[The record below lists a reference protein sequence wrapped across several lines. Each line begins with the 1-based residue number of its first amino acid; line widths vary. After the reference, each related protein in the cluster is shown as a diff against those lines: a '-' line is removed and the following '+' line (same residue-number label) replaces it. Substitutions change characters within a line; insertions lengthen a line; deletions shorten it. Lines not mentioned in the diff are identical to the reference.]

1 MSKLGSLVAVI
12 ALARVAHAQP
22 AFGPPAQPDA
32 PPMQAPAQPDMPER
46 PSGPPPGSTQATFV
60 SSGADGWDVLLD
72 RVPACAT
79 PCSIWVAPLQF
90 VSLRIHERNPYRVDV
105 GRLPPQSSVVVT
117 GEPMSN
123 GEYATGIT
131 FTALGGMALV
141 TGITLTAVGCSTDQS
156 GMCTA
161 GLITGGV
168 GAAVTAGSIWLI
180 QRSLPRARVVPAI
193 SGTSAGVAGTF

>member
-12 ALARVAHAQP
+12 TLAHVAHAQP
-22 AFGPPAQPDA
+22 AFGPPSPPEGPPVQQEAQP
-32 PPMQAPAQPDMPER
+32 PQ
-46 PSGPPPGSTQATFV
+46 GPPPGSTQATFV

-72 RVPACAT
+72 RVPVCAT

-105 GRLPPQSSVVVT
+105 GYMPRGSVVVT
-117 GEPMSN
+117 GEAMSN

-141 TGITLTAVGCSTDQS
+141 TGITLTAVGCSTDHD

-168 GAAVTAGSIWLI
+168 GAVVTAGSIWLI

-193 SGTSAGVAGTF
+193 GGTSAGIAGTF